1 MTLTASLL
9 LDLVILIV
17 LIYFVVMGFRR
28 GFILTLC
35 SLLAVVLG
43 LVGGWYLAVHGA
55 DLVLPLSGEDL
66 NPAAASLAAKAL
78 LFLAGFLG
86 TQLVWT
92 LLCRGLHL
100 VAKLPVLHFLN
111 KALGGVLGLVKGILI
126 LMVIRWVLDLL
137 AWIPPEVAVESWFL
151 TLSSSL
157 PFLSLL
163 GG

>member
-1 MTLTASLL
+1 MANQKQAAKAAARQ
-9 LDLVILIV
+9 VAQEKQQQ
-17 LIYFVVMGFRR
+17 RR
-28 GFILTLC
+28 KTIITVAC
-35 SLLAVVLG
+35 VALLAVVLG

-66 NPAAASLAAKAL
+66 NPAAASLAVEAL

-92 LLCRGLHL
+92 LLCHGLHL

>member
-9 LDLVILIV
+9 LDLVILV
-17 LIYFVVMGFRR
+17 LLVYFVVMGYRR
-28 GFILTLC
+28 GFILSLC

-43 LVGGWYLAVHGA
+43 LAGGWYLSTHGT
-55 DLVLPLSGEDL
+55 DLVLPLLGEEM
-66 NPAAASLAAKAL
+66 NPIAAASAARLL
-78 LFLAGFLG
+78 LFLLGFLG

-92 LLCRGLHL
+92 LFCHGLHL

-111 KALGGVLGLVKGILI
+111 KALGGVLGLVKGALI
-126 LMVIRWVLDLL
+126 LMVVQWVLDLL
-137 AWIPPEVAVESWFL
+137 AWIPPEVSAESWLL
-151 TLSSSL
+151 TFSPSL